1 VRGQIPYC
9 GPSSRGDVPAP
20 HRQQVCG
27 ESVVA
32 ASIDRGPARGHTSR
46 PPVIHA
52 ARPRER
58 ALIEAMRVC
67 VCVRACVCPLSTSMR
82 MSGFTCMRASRRHPN
97 KTNTDAGTRAGCVR
111 LYATISTHA
120 VSSRE
125 QRRAR
130 LRPLRFK
137 RRGGAGR
144 GGGGARG
151 GFRMH
156 HHDVESQGD
165 VESRV
170 FVPLGVPNWPKEW
183 KLHFP
188 PSPGPPLSSESP
200 SPMHMP

>member
-144 GGGGARG
+144 GGGGRG
-151 GFRMH
+151 GASGCITTTSSRKETSSRESSFRW
-156 HHDVESQGD
+156 EFRTGRRSG
-165 VESRV
+165 SCI
-170 FVPLGVPNWPKEW
+170 
-183 KLHFP
+183 
-188 PSPGPPLSSESP
+188 SPHLRGRR
-200 SPMHMP
+200 